1 MHSVD
6 LTVQNF
12 QKVVVEG
19 SQDKPVLIDIWAPW
33 CGPCKTLKP
42 LLEKL
47 AEEYQGK
54 FMLAKL
60 NSDENQSMAQQFG
73 VRSIPTVK
81 VIYKGKLINEFT
93 GALPE
98 SELRKFIDSII
109 PSPAEDLRAKAAL
122 LRKQG
127 QFEQALELINQAL
140 LLDENNTQASLDKA
154 ALLLELKRLD
164 EALQIIESL
173 PLPDAT
179 SDRARELLTRIE
191 VQQKTAGLAD
201 SATLLKQIEADPA
214 NLQARLDLANLYIAQ
229 QQYPEALEQCFA
241 IIKQDRDF
249 EDDVGR
255 RTVLDIFTLLGS
267 GHELVRHYRRQLSTL
282 LN

>member
-1 MHSVD
+1 MYSVD

-19 SQDKPVLIDIWAPW
+19 SQTAPVLIDIWAPW

-54 FMLAKL
+54 FILAKL
-60 NSDENQSMAQQFG
+60 NSDENQAMAQQFG

-81 VIYKGKLINEFT
+81 VIYQGKLINEFT

-98 SELRKFIDSII
+98 SELRTFIDSII
-109 PSPAEDLRAKAAL
+109 PSPAAELRAQAET
-122 LRKQG
+122 LRQQG
-127 QFEQALELINQAL
+127 QFDQALEMIEQALQVEP
-140 LLDENNTQASLDKA
+140 ENAGFSLDKA
-154 ALLLELKRLD
+154 AILLELQRLD
-164 EALQIIESL
+164 EARAIMETL
-173 PLPDAT
+173 PLPEAT
-179 SDRARELLTRIE
+179 SDKAKELMTRIE
-191 VQQKTAGLAD
+191 LRQKTQGLAD
-201 SATLLKQIEADPA
+201 TSTLLKQIETDPS
-214 NLQARLDLANLYIAQ
+214 NLQARLDLANVYIAQ
-229 QQYPEALEQCFA
+229 HQYPEALEQCFA
-241 IIKQDRDF
+241 IIKQDREF
-249 EDDVGR
+249 QDDIGR

-267 GHELVRHYRRQLSTL
+267 GHELVRSYRRQLSTL